1 MPRPA
6 HPALTGPRI
15 VRNLLFGL
23 RLYPMRTFR
32 GPLQRPRA
40 EPIDARAGSVRH
52 TKLFDIE
59 QVVTAPGGVPNL
71 R

>member
-1 MPRPA
+1 MPRGARPTS
-6 HPALTGPRI
+6 PGSRI
-15 VRNLLFGL
+15 LHKSLFCMYLHTMGT
-23 RLYPMRTFR
+23 PR
-32 GPLQRPRA
+32 GPLQQPRA

-52 TKLFDIE
+52 SKLFDIE